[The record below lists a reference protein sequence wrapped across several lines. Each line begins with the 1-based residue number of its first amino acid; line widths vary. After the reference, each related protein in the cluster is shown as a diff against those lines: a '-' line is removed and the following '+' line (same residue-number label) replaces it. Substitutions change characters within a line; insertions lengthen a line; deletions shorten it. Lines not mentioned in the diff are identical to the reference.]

1 MENGPLRVIIVGG
14 GHRSLTY
21 AQYAELNKD
30 RMQIVGVAEPDESR
44 RNMIA
49 QRFSI
54 PEEHCFYD
62 ALALS
67 KAPKFADAVINGTM
81 DHIHVETTIPLLE
94 AGYDVLLEKPFA
106 VNESEARALAEAAK
120 RTGRKVMVCFVLR
133 YAGFY
138 RRIKDIMLS
147 GAIGSVTDIHSAE
160 YVSYHH
166 MSTSYVRG
174 KWNNSDKCHSTML
187 LAKCCH
193 DIDIITWLMSETK
206 PKLISSFGS
215 CIQYRPENAPEGSGT
230 YCLVDCPYV
239 DTCNYSAKRLYLD
252 HPDRWVV
259 YVWDK
264 LENIKNP
271 TDEDRRNLLKTS
283 PYGRCIYKSDNNIV
297 DHQSVNI
304 LFANGATGSHSM
316 IGGAATGTRKI
327 SVTGTKG
334 MIYGDFEEGK
344 LTLSIINPSPG
355 CEKDDTEITV
365 SEHENHGGGDLALV
379 EDFVAYCKGEKTSVS
394 CTSIEDSL
402 LSHLAVFLA
411 DESMQNGGAPL
422 EIIT

>member
-1 MENGPLRVIIVGG
+1 
-14 GHRSLTY
+14 
-21 AQYAELNKD
+21 
-30 RMQIVGVAEPDESR
+30 MQIVGVAEPDESR

-49 QRFSI
+49 KRFSI
-54 PEEHCFYD
+54 PPEHCFRD

-67 KAPKFADAVINGTM
+67 EAPKFADAVINGTM
-81 DHIHVETTIPLLE
+81 DHIHVETTLPLLE

-106 VNESEARALAEAAK
+106 VNEREARLLADTAV

-138 RRIKDIMLS
+138 RKIKEIMLS
-147 GAIGSVTDIHSAE
+147 GAIGSVIDIHSAE

-174 KWNNSDKCHSTML
+174 KWNNSDRCHSTML

-206 PKLISSFGS
+206 PKFISSFGS

-239 DTCNYSAKRLYLD
+239 DTCVYSAKRLYLD

-264 LENIKNP
+264 LENIENP
-271 TDEDRRNLLKTS
+271 TDEDRRELLRTS

-304 LFANGATGSHSM
+304 LFENGATGSHSM

-334 MIYGDFEEGK
+334 MIYGDFEEGR
-344 LTLSIINPSPG
+344 LTVSIINPDPG

-365 SEHENHGGGDLALV
+365 SEHENHGGGDLKLV

-394 CTSIEDSL
+394 CTSIDGSL

-411 DESMQNGGAPL
+411 DESMEKGGIPL